1 LTTKTT
7 KTGKAIAS
15 KTMDE
20 LLTATGYKLKGFKRG
35 EKISGKVAEVTGRTV
50 YIDIGGKAEAIVS
63 EQEFDLARDYFRAL
77 KPGDQV
83 EGIVLVS
90 ENDSGQVILSLRKA
104 AIDTRWS
111 SLEQAMAEEKSI
123 QVKVREVTKGGL
135 LVDVDGVYGFIP
147 SSQVG
152 RDLELDLTQAV
163 GKTMGARVIE
173 VDRAQNRLVLSEKAV
188 SEAGE
193 IEEKRK
199 ALAAVKISGEYE
211 ATVVGVV
218 PFGVFAEIIIPKDG
232 KTKDKKKGTGEEP
245 VRLEGLIHISE
256 LSWEK
261 IDDVNKVVKVGDK
274 LKVQVIGIDE
284 ENGKLALSVKRLTDD
299 PWSIVDKKYKID
311 SKHSGTVVKVAPYGV
326 LVRLE
331 KGIEGLIHASKMPG
345 DKGFAEGEK
354 VNVFV
359 ESVDLEKRRL
369 SLGVVLT
376 SKPVGYK

>member
-1 LTTKTT
+1 
-7 KTGKAIAS
+7 
-15 KTMDE
+15 MDE
-20 LLTATGYKLKGFKRG
+20 LLNATGYKLKGFKRG
-35 EKISGKVAEVTGRTV
+35 EKISGKVVEVTGKTV

-63 EQEFDLARDYFRAL
+63 EQEYDLARDYFRAL

-104 AIDTRWS
+104 AIDTRWTA
-111 SLEQAMAEEKSI
+111 LEQAMAEEKPL

-135 LVDVDGVYGFIP
+135 LVDIDGVYGFVP
-147 SSQVG
+147 SSQLG
-152 RDLELDLTQAV
+152 RDLESNLSAAV
-163 GKTMGARVIE
+163 GKSMNARVIE

-199 ALAAVKISGEYE
+199 ALAAVKIGGEYE

-218 PFGVFAEIIIPKDG
+218 PFGVFAELIITGNTSRAG
-232 KTKDKKKGTGEEP
+232 KSGKAGKDKTGEEP

-261 IDDVNKVVKVGDK
+261 IDDVNKVIKVGDK
-274 LKVQVIGIDE
+274 VKVQVIGIDE
-284 ENGKLALSVKRLTDD
+284 ENGKLALSVKRLTED
-299 PWSIVDKKYKID
+299 PWSIVEKKYKVD
-311 SKHSGTVVKVAPYGV
+311 SKHSGTVAKVAPYGI
-326 LVRLE
+326 LVKLE

-345 DKGFAEGEK
+345 DKGFTDGDK
-354 VNVFV
+354 VEVFV

-376 SKPVGYK
+376 EKPVGYK